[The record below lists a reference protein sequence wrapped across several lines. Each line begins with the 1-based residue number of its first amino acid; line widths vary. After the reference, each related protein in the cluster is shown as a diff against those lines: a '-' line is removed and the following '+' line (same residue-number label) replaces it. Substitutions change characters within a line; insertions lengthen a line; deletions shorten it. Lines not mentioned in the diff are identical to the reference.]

1 MNAKKY
7 LLLVF
12 FGLLVFAYVLWTPRG
27 AQAQTAQPAD
37 DIPVEIEFYVIGFGV
52 DDATTQQLKEIAEVT
67 DGVYFDARSQ
77 QDLEAA
83 LSQGVGVGNAAPVD
97 AEVEPNNSFGKAT
110 TINAGSAVAGLI
122 ATPGDVDWYLFEVKN
137 QGELQ
142 LSISNVAPELTID
155 VRLWNANKDTLSD
168 WIRPLAKGGDTTGV
182 VDLPAAGRYYLEIAE
197 DSGAAT
203 STQPYTVQTVFS
215 ATAEIDEPNGAFG
228 SASLLAL
235 ATPLQ
240 ANILPQGD
248 ADWYQIAVA
257 QHGELQLTI
266 SHVAAELA
274 IALRVWNANK
284 ETVTDWFRP
293 LANGADTNSV
303 VDLPAPGLYYLEV
316 VENSGVARSIQPYT
330 IQANFTPAADPNE
343 PNNRAGAAT
352 AVSLGASQVVNI
364 LPRGDVDWFTFAVDW
379 QGQLDVTIADV
390 PIDLAVDFR
399 VWNANL
405 DPISDWIRPLAKGGD
420 NINFVD
426 LPAPGRYYVELV
438 EDSGNLR
445 AIQPFSV
452 TFAFSRTVD
461 SFEANNSFGQASN
474 LGPDRTVQ
482 TNILPRGDSDWHYLD
497 VAQQGELQIMISAVA
512 DNLAVDVRV
521 WNANKD
527 TLSDWLRPLAKGGD
541 TSGFVDLPEPG
552 RYYLEVVEDSGAE
565 RSIQPFTLQTS
576 FVAGADTGEP
586 NNTIELATPVNLDT
600 TIPANILPAND
611 ADWCRIVIT
620 TTGELH
626 VLISNVAPALELAMR
641 LWNDQQQTVSDWI
654 YPLAAGGDTQAR
666 FPISAP
672 GVYYLEVVDNNSARS
687 IQPYLLRF
695 SMSEIDPATLVFTQ
709 IVTDTTTA
717 TATSAT
723 TTTITTVTTIIT
735 TTVTA
740 SGTTTNTQILT
751 ATDVLT
757 GSEVITPTSSS
768 SSVLPAVATMFNATS
783 VSKALLIYRLADSN
797 SILHVTPQRGVYRM
811 HSEEEKL
818 QAVALL
824 GSVADQAGRTAIP
837 QSS

>member
-1 MNAKKY
+1 MNAKKT

-12 FGLLVFAYVLWTPRG
+12 FGLLLFACVLWTPG
-27 AQAQTAQPAD
+27 VAQAQTAQPAD
-37 DIPVEIEFYVIGFGV
+37 DTPVEIEFYVIGFGV
-52 DDATTQQLKEIAEVT
+52 DDATTQQLKQIAEVT

-83 LSQGVGVGNAAPVD
+83 LSQGVGVGNAAPVS

-110 TINAGSAVAGLI
+110 TINTDSAVEGRI

-142 LSISNVAPELTID
+142 LSISNVAPALTID
-155 VRLWNANKDTLSD
+155 VRLWNANKDTISD
-168 WIRPLAKGGDTTGV
+168 WIRPLAKGGDTAGV
-182 VDLPAAGRYYLEIAE
+182 VDLPAAGRYYLEVAE
-197 DSGAAT
+197 DSGAAA
-203 STQPYTVQTVFS
+203 SDQAYSVQTIFS
-215 ATAEIDEPNGAFG
+215 ATAEIDEPNGTFG
-228 SASLLAL
+228 NASVLAL

-240 ANILPQGD
+240 ANILPVGD
-248 ADWYQIAVA
+248 ADWYQLAVD
-257 QHGELQLTI
+257 QHGELQVTI
-266 SHVAAELA
+266 SQVAAELA
-274 IALRVWNANK
+274 LALRVWNANK

-293 LANGADTNSV
+293 LANGADTTAV
-303 VDLPAPGLYYLEV
+303 VDLPAPGTYYLEV
-316 VENSGVARSIQPYT
+316 VENSGAARAIQPYLIEAT
-330 IQANFTPAADPNE
+330 FMPAADPHE
-343 PNNRAGAAT
+343 PNNRAGNAT
-352 AVSLGASQVVNI
+352 AVTLGDTQVVNL
-364 LPRGDVDWFTFAVDW
+364 LPRADVDWFTFETDW
-379 QGQLDVTIADV
+379 QGQLDVAIANV
-390 PIDLAVDFR
+390 PADLAVDFR

-405 DPISDWIRPLAKGGD
+405 DTISDWIRPLAQGGD

-426 LPAPGRYYVELV
+426 LPVPGRYYVELM

-445 AIQPFSV
+445 SIQPFSV
-452 TFAFSRTVD
+452 TFAFTRTVD

-474 LGPDRTVQ
+474 LGTDRTVQ

-497 VAQQGELQIMISAVA
+497 VTQQGELQILISDVA

-527 TLSDWLRPLAKGGD
+527 TISDWMRPLAKGGD

-552 RYYLEVVEDSGAE
+552 RYYLEIGEDSGAE
-565 RSIQPFTLQTS
+565 RSIQPFTLQTD
-576 FVAGADTGEP
+576 FTAAADNGEP
-586 NNTIELATPVNLDT
+586 NNTIDLATPVTLDT

-611 ADWCRIVIT
+611 ADWCRIEIT

-626 VLISNVAPALELAMR
+626 VLISNVAPELELAMR
-641 LWNDQQQTVSDWI
+641 LWNDQQQTVSDWV
-654 YPLAAGGDTQAR
+654 YPLAAGGETQAV
-666 FPISAP
+666 FPIGEP

-709 IVTDTTTA
+709 ILTDTTTA

-740 SGTTTNTQILT
+740 SGTMTNTQVMT
-751 ATDVLT
+751 ATDVMT
-757 GSEVITPTSSS
+757 GSEVITPTSLSS
-768 SSVLPAVATMFNATS
+768 PMLPVVAAVFNAIPTPESGVAFLAYQPIIPEKPLTTNLVDAKVIDDVVERTKLS
-783 VSKALLIYRLADSN
+783 VGA
-797 SILHVTPQRGVYRM
+797 
-811 HSEEEKL
+811 KL
-818 QAVALL
+818 
-824 GSVADQAGRTAIP
+824 RW
-837 QSS
+837 